1 VNNIWVKSESCR
13 FVMFT
18 PMLMTLIIQG
28 IAELQKSLLEVTL
41 QQGYMGEKIPQVWLN
56 FEKRIIT

>member
-1 VNNIWVKSESCR
+1 
-13 FVMFT
+13 
-18 PMLMTLIIQG
+18 MLMTLIIQG